1 MIRYVGNLNFR
12 EVPGTSGPN
21 QAETGLD
28 TLVRTFRGKT
38 ADKYIVFNVLIG
50 TPDGQFPQL
59 FVTNV
64 DPVDLEGGLTD
75 FRVTYKGMLT
85 GQPRAPKI
93 TDSRVIKSG
102 TVNGEYVY
110 EVLLPTDDNYYYSS
124 EGQLLVLR
132 WRKRAVNIQVS
143 ASYYA
148 PSTTFDYVSKERP
161 TGPKY
166 QAIGVRGYE
175 NPIEFFNTVPAGE
188 VQIKKPQIYV
198 GFTSDS
204 LNSQVARYRDTPP
217 KFLGINISESNKKII
232 CSNFTAEQ
240 QGVWWACSETWEM
253 EIAPILPESEVGY
266 EFFPGAA

>member
-50 TPDGQFPQL
+50 TPDGQYPQL

-64 DPVDLEGGLTD
+64 DPVDLEGGITE

-93 TDSRVIKSG
+93 TDQRVIKSG
-102 TVNGEYVY
+102 TVGGQYIY

-124 EGQLLVLR
+124 EGQFLVLR
-132 WRKRAVNIQVS
+132 WKKRAVNVQVS

-148 PSTTFDYVSKERP
+148 PSTTYEYVVKERP

-166 QAIGVRGYE
+166 QSLGVRGFA
-175 NPIEFFNTVPAGE
+175 NPVEFFNLVPAGE
-188 VQIKKPQIYV
+188 VQIKKPTIYV

-204 LNSQVARYRDTPP
+204 LNSQVAKYRDTPP
-217 KFLGINISESNKKII
+217 KFLGINVSESNKKVI
-232 CSNFTAEQ
+232 CSNFSAEQ
-240 QGVWWACSETWEM
+240 QGVWWACSETWEL
-253 EIAPILPESEVGY
+253 EIAPILPEAEVEY
-266 EFFPGAA
+266 E